1 MLRVGLLSLL
11 VAVPALAELSADD
24 IAAIQQEQAK
34 AAAAVEDKYKDKTS
48 PSDLRAKMKES
59 AAAQRAVLDSR
70 GVKPAEWAR
79 ASATMNA
86 DTRAAVEAKKKAS
99 ESKPA
104 EAGKKPGAASSAQQ
118 DADAAEA
125 AAMDQKMGLGT
136 GKKK

>member
-1 MLRVGLLSLL
+1 MIRVCLLSLL
-11 VAVPALAELSADD
+11 VAVPALAGLSPDD

-59 AAAQRAVLDSR
+59 AAAQRAVLDAR

-79 ASATMNA
+79 ASATMSA
-86 DTRAAVEAKKKAS
+86 ETRAAVEAKKKAS
-99 ESKPA
+99 EPKA
-104 EAGKKPGAASSAQQ
+104 EAGKKPGAASTAQQ

-125 AAMDQKMGLGT
+125 AAMDQTMGLGT